1 IFEEDYAM
9 AFQDPRTKYS
19 NADFPKQ
26 EQAVPGLQKN
36 LNPKPDCGET
46 SYIGYGRLKGLKM
59 LVTGGDSA
67 IGRAAAIAYAKEGAD
82 VAINYLPSEQEDAEE
97 VKEVIASAGQK
108 AVLIRGDLRNE
119 QFNYELVER
128 AYHALGGLDN
138 VTLVA
143 GHQQYNVTLKD
154 FDTASF
160 AETFETNVYPI
171 FWTVQKAIDYLEPGT
186 TITTT
191 SSVQGYNPNP
201 ILHDYAASKAAIIS
215 LTKSLSEELGA
226 KGIRVNCVA
235 PGPFWSPLQIS
246 GGQPQSKIPTFGQ
259 KEVLGRAGQPVE
271 LSGVYVHLAAEESSY
286 TTGQVYG
293 VTGGT
298 QLD

>member
-1 IFEEDYAM
+1 M
-9 AFQDPRTKYS
+9 AGQDPRTKFS
-19 NADFPKQ
+19 NKDFPKQ
-26 EQAVPGLQKN
+26 EQPVPGLQSK
-36 LNPKPDCGET
+36 LDPKPDCGET
-46 SYIGYGRLKGLKM
+46 SYTGYGRLNDYKM

-82 VAINYLPSEQEDAEE
+82 VAINYLPAEQQDAEE
-97 VKEVIASAGQK
+97 VQQVIEAAGRK
-108 AVLIRGDLRNE
+108 AVLIPGDIRDE
-119 QFNYELVER
+119 QFNYDLVET
-128 AYHALGGLDN
+128 AYNELGGLDN
-138 VTLVA
+138 VTIVA
-143 GHQQYNVTLKD
+143 GHQQYRESIKG
-154 FDTASF
+154 FDTGSF
-160 AETFETNVYPI
+160 SETFETNVYPI
-171 FWTVQKAIDYLEPGT
+171 FWTVQKAVDYLQAGA
-186 TITTT
+186 TITLT
-191 SSVQGYNPNP
+191 SSVQGYNPSP

-246 GGQPQSKIPTFGQ
+246 GGQPQSKIPSFGQ

-271 LSGVYVHLAAEESSY
+271 LSGTYVHLAAEESSY

>member
-1 IFEEDYAM
+1 M
-9 AFQDPRTKYS
+9 VSQDPRTKYS

-108 AVLIRGDLRNE
+108 AVLIPGDLGNE

-143 GHQQYNVTLKD
+143 GHQQYRETLKG

-171 FWTVQKAIDYLEPGT
+171 FWTVQKAIDYLEPGA

-271 LSGVYVHLAAEESSY
+271 LAGVYVHLAADESSY

>member
-1 IFEEDYAM
+1 M
-9 AFQDPRTKYS
+9 AGQDPRTKFS
-19 NADFPKQ
+19 NKDFPKQ
-26 EQAVPGLQKN
+26 EQPVPGLQSK
-36 LNPKPDCGET
+36 LDPKPDCGET
-46 SYIGYGRLKGLKM
+46 SYTGYGRLNDYKM

-82 VAINYLPSEQEDAEE
+82 VAINYLPAEQQDAEE
-97 VKEVIASAGQK
+97 VQQVIEAAGRK
-108 AVLIRGDLRNE
+108 AVLIPGNIRDE
-119 QFNYELVER
+119 QFNYDLVET
-128 AYHALGGLDN
+128 AYNELGGLDN
-138 VTLVA
+138 VTIVA
-143 GHQQYNVTLKD
+143 GHQQYRESIKG

-160 AETFETNVYPI
+160 SETFETNVYPI
-171 FWTVQKAIDYLEPGT
+171 FWTVQKAVDYLQAGA
-186 TITTT
+186 TITLT
-191 SSVQGYNPNP
+191 SSVQGYNPSP

-246 GGQPQSKIPTFGQ
+246 GGQPQSKIPSFGQ

-271 LSGVYVHLAAEESSY
+271 LSGTYVHLAAEESSY

>member
-1 IFEEDYAM
+1 M
-9 AFQDPRTKYS
+9 AGQDPRTKFS
-19 NADFPKQ
+19 NQDYPKQ
-26 EQAVPGLQKN
+26 EQPVPGLQHK
-36 LNPKPDCGET
+36 LEPKPDCGEK
-46 SYIGYGRLKGLKM
+46 SYEGHGRLTDYKM

-67 IGRAAAIAYAKEGAD
+67 IGRAAAIAYAKEGAY
-82 VAINYLPSEQEDAEE
+82 VAINYLPDEQQDAEE
-97 VKEVIASAGQK
+97 VQQVIEAAGRK
-108 AVLIRGDLRNE
+108 AVLIAGDLRDE
-119 QFNYELVER
+119 QFNYDLVDQ
-128 AYHALGGLDN
+128 AYQALGGLDN

-143 GHQQYNVTLKD
+143 GHQQYKD
-154 FDTASF
+154 NIKGFDTASF

-171 FWTVQKAIDYLEPGT
+171 FWTVQKALDYLQAGA
-186 TITTT
+186 TITLT
-191 SSVQGYNPNP
+191 SSVQGYNPSP

-226 KGIRVNCVA
+226 QGIRVNCVA

-246 GGQPQSKIPTFGQ
+246 GGQPQSKIPAFGQ

-271 LSGVYVHLAAEESSY
+271 LSGIYVHLAAEESSY

-298 QLD
+298 QID

>member
-1 IFEEDYAM
+1 M
-9 AFQDPRTKYS
+9 AGQDPRTKFS
-19 NADFPKQ
+19 NKDFPKQ
-26 EQAVPGLQKN
+26 EQPVPGLQSK
-36 LNPKPDCGET
+36 LDPKPDCGET
-46 SYIGYGRLKGLKM
+46 SYTGHGRLNDYKM

-82 VAINYLPSEQEDAEE
+82 VAINYLPAEQQDAEE
-97 VKEVIASAGQK
+97 VQQVIEAAGRK
-108 AVLIRGDLRNE
+108 AVLIPGDIRDE
-119 QFNYELVER
+119 QFNYDLVET
-128 AYHALGGLDN
+128 AYNELGGLDN
-138 VTLVA
+138 VTIVA
-143 GHQQYNVTLKD
+143 GHQQYRESIKG

-160 AETFETNVYPI
+160 SETFETNVYPI
-171 FWTVQKAIDYLEPGT
+171 FWTVQKAVDYLQAGA
-186 TITTT
+186 TITLT
-191 SSVQGYNPNP
+191 SSVQGYNPSP

-246 GGQPQSKIPTFGQ
+246 GGQPQSKIPSFGQ

-271 LSGVYVHLAAEESSY
+271 LSGTYVHLAAEESSY

>member
-1 IFEEDYAM
+1 M
-9 AFQDPRTKYS
+9 AGQDPRTKFS
-19 NADFPKQ
+19 NKDFPKQ
-26 EQAVPGLQKN
+26 EQPVPGLQSK
-36 LNPKPDCGET
+36 LDPKPDCGET
-46 SYIGYGRLKGLKM
+46 SYTGYGRLNDYKM

-82 VAINYLPSEQEDAEE
+82 VAINYLPAEQQDAEE
-97 VKEVIASAGQK
+97 VQQVIEAAGRK
-108 AVLIRGDLRNE
+108 AVLIPGDIRDE
-119 QFNYELVER
+119 QFNYDLVET
-128 AYHALGGLDN
+128 AYNELGGLDN
-138 VTLVA
+138 VTIVA
-143 GHQQYNVTLKD
+143 GHQQYRESIKG

-160 AETFETNVYPI
+160 SETFETNVYPI
-171 FWTVQKAIDYLEPGT
+171 FWTVQKAVDYLQAGA
-186 TITTT
+186 TITLT
-191 SSVQGYNPNP
+191 SSVQGYNPSP

-246 GGQPQSKIPTFGQ
+246 GGQPQSKIPSFGQ

-271 LSGVYVHLAAEESSY
+271 LSGTYVHFAAEESSY

>member
-1 IFEEDYAM
+1 M
-9 AFQDPRTKYS
+9 AGQDPRTKFS
-19 NADFPKQ
+19 NKDFPKQ
-26 EQAVPGLQKN
+26 EQPVPGLQSK
-36 LNPKPDCGET
+36 LDPKPDCGET
-46 SYIGYGRLKGLKM
+46 SYTGYGRLNDYKM

-82 VAINYLPSEQEDAEE
+82 VALNYLPAEQQDAEE
-97 VKEVIASAGQK
+97 VQQVIEAAGRK
-108 AVLIRGDLRNE
+108 AVLIPGDIRDE
-119 QFNYELVER
+119 QFNYDLVET
-128 AYHALGGLDN
+128 AYNELGGLDN
-138 VTLVA
+138 VTIVA
-143 GHQQYNVTLKD
+143 GHQQYRESIKG

-160 AETFETNVYPI
+160 SETFETNVYPI
-171 FWTVQKAIDYLEPGT
+171 FWTVQKAVDYLQAGA
-186 TITTT
+186 TITLT
-191 SSVQGYNPNP
+191 SSVQGYNPSP

-246 GGQPQSKIPTFGQ
+246 GGQPQSKIPSFGQ

-271 LSGVYVHLAAEESSY
+271 LSGTYVHLAAEESSY

>member
-1 IFEEDYAM
+1 M
-9 AFQDPRTKYS
+9 VSQDPRTKYS

-108 AVLIRGDLRNE
+108 AVLIPGDLGNE

-143 GHQQYNVTLKD
+143 GHQQYRDTLKD

-171 FWTVQKAIDYLEPGT
+171 FWTVQKAIDYLEPGAI
-186 TITTT
+186 ITTT
-191 SSVQGYNPNP
+191 SSVQGYNPSP

-271 LSGVYVHLAAEESSY
+271 LAGVYVHLAADESSY

>member
-1 IFEEDYAM
+1 M
-9 AFQDPRTKYS
+9 PGQDPRTKFS
-19 NADFPKQ
+19 REDFPKQ
-26 EQAVPGLQKN
+26 EQAIPGLQDK
-36 LNPKPDCGET
+36 LEPKPDCGET
-46 SYIGYGRLKGLKM
+46 TYTGYGRLKDYKM

-82 VAINYLPSEQEDAEE
+82 VAINYLPAEQVDAEE
-97 VKEVIASAGQK
+97 VQQVIEAAGRK
-108 AVLIRGDLRNE
+108 AVLIPGDIRDE
-119 QFNYELVER
+119 QFNYDLVET
-128 AYHALGGLDN
+128 AYNKLGGLDN
-138 VTLVA
+138 VTIVA
-143 GHQQYNVTLKD
+143 GHQQYRKNLKG
-154 FDTASF
+154 FDTESF
-160 AETFETNVYPI
+160 TETFETNVYPI
-171 FWTVQKAIDYLEPGT
+171 FWSVQKAIDYLEPGA
-186 TITTT
+186 TITLT
-191 SSVQGYNPNP
+191 SSVQGYNPSP

-215 LTKSLSEELGA
+215 LTKSLSEELGS

>member
-1 IFEEDYAM
+1 M
-9 AFQDPRTKYS
+9 AGQDPRTKFS
-19 NADFPKQ
+19 NKDFPKQ
-26 EQAVPGLQKN
+26 EQPVPGLQSK
-36 LNPKPDCGET
+36 LDPKPDCGET
-46 SYIGYGRLKGLKM
+46 SYTGYGRLKNYKM

-97 VKEVIASAGQK
+97 VQQVIEAAGRK
-108 AVLIRGDLRNE
+108 AVLIPGDIRDE
-119 QFNYELVER
+119 QFNYDLVET
-128 AYHALGGLDN
+128 AYKELDGLDN
-138 VTLVA
+138 VTIVA
-143 GHQQYNVTLKD
+143 GHQQYRDSIKG

-160 AETFETNVYPI
+160 SETFETNVYPI
-171 FWTVQKAIDYLEPGT
+171 FWTVQKAIDYLQAGA
-186 TITTT
+186 TITLT
-191 SSVQGYNPNP
+191 SSVQGYNPSP

-246 GGQPQSKIPTFGQ
+246 GGQPQSKIPNFGQ

-271 LSGVYVHLAAEESSY
+271 LSGIYVHLAAEESSY